1 MAVQQEDCVSILEQF
16 IHESANLP
24 AEITFM
30 LEEIQALDREQQQHV
45 ASINVKD
52 SSLQKYIKTNGSLV
66 AHPKEAEYQDS
77 VGKLYEQCMSLQAKK
92 SSHADKALL
101 ILDRCLKK
109 FDTKIRQLEAE
120 GQLEHDPSLP
130 SVWNRASTDQKGVP
144 DTPSSRVP
152 LESASLSALNVTAHR
167 LNGLTTPVIRAPQPR
182 QLAQVSNGTTLISGA
197 PSSQRQSMVSTT
209 ATTPIPTPTRES
221 SAQPDAKRRKLTMA
235 ATGINL
241 PAQPSSLR
249 QSSLGPTTL
258 ERVGTPKAGTPT
270 GSRAGSVPR
279 NSAITNAAAVAAAA
293 AAGSA
298 RKDRSQAIK
307 KAPHLQVSKLK
318 AHNKKHAR
326 LSSSSSQPGSNRQQR
341 KGASPSLRTGRAGT
355 AASEDSALSSASL
368 SDSETASATASATVS
383 ANTTISTSQQ
393 TKIRRNRKKSAPTS
407 DLDADVDGD
416 AEAEAEPEDD
426 EDEDNEKLYC
436 YCKQPSHGEMVACE
450 NEDCE
455 HEWFHIGCLG
465 LKTLPADDKWYCP
478 ECRVKVGKA
487 ERDGERRDEGGR
499 RKRGGY

>member
-45 ASINVKD
+45 ATINVKD
-52 SSLQKYIKTNGSLV
+52 NSLQKYIKTNGSLV

-77 VGKLYEQCMSLQAKK
+77 VSKLYDQCMSLQDKK
-92 SSHADKALL
+92 SSHAEKALL

-130 SVWNRASTDQKGVP
+130 SVWNRASSDQKSAH
-144 DTPSSRVP
+144 DAPSSRVP

-167 LNGLTTPVIRAPQPR
+167 LNGSTTPTIRPPQPR
-182 QLAQVSNGTTLISGA
+182 QLAQISNGTA
-197 PSSQRQSMVSTT
+197 PVSSVPPTQRQSMASTT
-209 ATTPIPTPTRES
+209 TTTPVPTPTRES
-221 SAQPDAKRRKLTMA
+221 SAQPDPKRRKLTMA

-249 QSSLGPTTL
+249 QSSLGPSNL
-258 ERVGTPKAGTPT
+258 ERVSTPKAGTPT

-279 NSAITNAAAVAAAA
+279 NTTIIANAAAA
-293 AAGSA
+293 AIAAAST
-298 RKDRSQAIK
+298 RKDRTLTNTK

-318 AHNKKHAR
+318 AHSKKHAR
-326 LSSSSSQPGSNRQQR
+326 LSSASSSLQPNSSSSRQQR
-341 KGASPSLRTGRAGT
+341 KGVSPSLRTGRAGT
-355 AASEDSALSSASL
+355 AASEDSALSSASP
-368 SDSETASATASATVS
+368 SDSEPASTTASASASNPA
-383 ANTTISTSQQ
+383 SQQ
-393 TKIRRNRKKSAPTS
+393 TKVRRNRKKSSTAAVPTS
-407 DLDADVDGD
+407 D
-416 AEAEAEPEDD
+416 AEADLEPDD
-426 EDEDNEKLYC
+426 DEEDEDNEKLYC

-450 NEDCE
+450 NEDCQ

-478 ECRVKVGKA
+478 ECRADLDKAGK
-487 ERDGERRDEGGR
+487 DGVRRDEGGR